1 MGDGEAT
8 GTFVT
13 APVRLEGTLT
23 FVVFG
28 DHGTGGPD
36 SAKPPEGRNLY
47 GWVMGER
54 RADVFLTY
62 CTNAV
67 LARKEVP
74 ALQVVSIPD
83 ALAVGADYGLI
94 VRKDAPAE
102 AGRLAL
108 FILSPAG
115 QAILADYGFV
125 ATAVPSSAK

>member
-1 MGDGEAT
+1 MFEKAEA
-8 GTFVT
+8 
-13 APVRLEGTLT
+13 VRPGSFAHLSGKAMQL
-23 FVVFG
+23 
-28 DHGTGGPD
+28 TGGPD